1 MHERLN
7 SSVPPPSVKT
17 EPAWWF
23 IFAGQTLMVLEDG
36 ASVSIPL
43 IVDPASLGLSPIR
56 ERYLGTLAG
65 RHCYGVAV
73 PEDSTIPS
81 KMGFYGLRY
90 LYERLA
96 EPLFAIAMTA
106 LHLLVWEETTRFCGR
121 CGREMAPAKEMNARE
136 CSGCGMLAFP
146 RISPAVIVLVERDG
160 QVLLARSP
168 RFTADFYSVLAGFVE
183 PGETLEDTV
192 HREIEE
198 EVGIKIR
205 NVRYFGSQ
213 PWPFPDSLMI
223 GFTAEYESGEIR
235 IDKAEISEAGW
246 FCPEKLPAIPGK
258 ISIARRLIDWF
269 IETGLQEEAPAGPQA
284 ERLYDPGE

>member
-1 MHERLN
+1 
-7 SSVPPPSVKT
+7 
-17 EPAWWF
+17 
-23 IFAGQTLMVLEDG
+23 
-36 ASVSIPL
+36 
-43 IVDPASLGLSPIR
+43 
-56 ERYLGTLAG
+56 
-65 RHCYGVAV
+65 
-73 PEDSTIPS
+73 
-81 KMGFYGLRY
+81 
-90 LYERLA
+90 
-96 EPLFAIAMTA
+96 
-106 LHLLVWEETTRFCGR
+106 
-121 CGREMAPAKEMNARE
+121 
-136 CSGCGMLAFP
+136 MLAFP

-168 RFTADFYSVLAGFVE
+168 RFTANFYSVLAGFVE

-246 FCPEKLPAIPGK
+246 FYPENLPAIPGK

-269 IETGLQEEAPAGPQA
+269 IETGLQKKTPAGLQA
-284 ERLYDPGE
+284 DRLYNPGE